1 MDASS
6 DESLQTFMAI
16 TGASIQEAR
25 HFVEMAQGDLDA
37 AVGFF
42 LLGHEKQP
50 EQPRAAIAP
59 HRSMLTDAV
68 FEDDLLAPANPFA
81 STQNRALANEHDDR
95 LARIFSPPYNLMYTG
110 HFEAAR
116 LDAQQTDKWIM
127 VTIHNPAE
135 FECQKM
141 NRDLWSDEHVVEV
154 IKDSFIFFQFPM
166 ASADGRQHST
176 FYPFGNKFPYICI
189 IDALTGERVWKNHES
204 MSNSSAFIMSILDF
218 MDAKKPQSIF
228 QKKEIKLDDHEDILD
243 EDEQFKIALAN
254 SMEFKNESVQAEVII
269 IDDEETFDPIKIFN
283 QISREIPNEP
293 PVSPESTRIQFRFPD
308 GQKTVRRFK
317 KKSNVRDLFQFLK
330 GTYEQYNVAFEL
342 MNVRDPLLKS
352 VDESLESVGVC
363 GASLTLD
370 YI

>member
-141 NRDLWSDEHVVEV
+141 NRDLWSDERITKLTCYRCCRSHQRFVHFLS
-154 IKDSFIFFQFPM
+154 IPNGKC
-166 ASADGRQHST
+166 RRST
-176 FYPFGNKFPYICI
+176 TFHIC
-189 IDALTGERVWKNHES
+189 NF
-204 MSNSSAFIMSILDF
+204 N
-218 MDAKKPQSIF
+218 
-228 QKKEIKLDDHEDILD
+228 
-243 EDEQFKIALAN
+243 FKI
-254 SMEFKNESVQAEVII
+254 SIRSE
-269 IDDEETFDPIKIFN
+269 
-283 QISREIPNEP
+283 IS
-293 PVSPESTRIQFRFPD
+293 
-308 GQKTVRRFK
+308 
-317 KKSNVRDLFQFLK
+317 FL
-330 GTYEQYNVAFEL
+330 TYV
-342 MNVRDPLLKS
+342 
-352 VDESLESVGVC
+352 
-363 GASLTLD
+363 
-370 YI
+370 